1 MSRPITA
8 SLGAVAL
15 CAAVTLAPLG
25 ASTAAEGLRCEIR
38 IVSGG
43 GMIGIEPT
51 VLTEDAVRGVYR
63 LRLTG
68 SGPSG
73 RTDVSQGGPFDAGPG
88 ATRLART
95 SLSAGSRA
103 EAVLTVTVGA
113 DAVTCSQRITP

>member
-1 MSRPITA
+1 MSRTITA
-8 SLGAVAL
+8 GLGAIAL
-15 CAAVTLAPLG
+15 GAAVTLAPLG

-51 VLTEDAVRGVYR
+51 VLTQDAVRGTYR

-73 RTDVSQGGPFDAGPG
+73 RTDVSQGGPFDAAPG

-95 SLSAGSRA
+95 SLSAGASGDA
-103 EAVLTVTVGA
+103 ELTVTVGG
-113 DAVTCSQRITP
+113 DAVTCSQRIAP